1 MTWGMVFGAVLIIAA
16 TLVAASVIVQLFRM
30 LVDYYVARRSKDLI
44 AKLVEVE
51 ERCDLAERQYY
62 YCLKTAAE
70 YKKKYDKVLKLAA
83 EQQIHTRPA
92 PPQFS
97 AEEIKRLVRLCHP
110 DRHNNS
116 EASVKMTQKLMN
128 LRNS

>member
-1 MTWGMVFGAVLIIAA
+1 MTWGMVFGTILIIAA
-16 TLVAASVIVQLFRM
+16 TLVVGSVIVQLFRM
-30 LVDYYVARRSKDLI
+30 LVDYYVARRAKDLI

-51 ERCDLAERQYY
+51 KRCDLAEKQYY
-62 YCLKTAAE
+62 YCLNTAAE
-70 YKKKYDKVLKLAA
+70 YRKKYERVLKLAT

-116 EASVKMTQKLMN
+116 EASVKMTQKLMS
-128 LRNS
+128 LRTP